1 MVFQLS
7 NFMPKQGETPF
18 QLGWLDLNCRQTGNC
33 QPQLLDLPEGLSVY
47 EPRFSPGDHRL
58 LMPGSYTD
66 GRGSGAGDIFLLE
79 FGPQGMPGEVINL
92 SDSDQIDELVPRW
105 DPQSGQVVALC
116 PTDPSE
122 AQRQFCF
129 YDPATRGRQAG
140 ADIDQHL
147 FDYQV
152 APDGSRVLGLDINHQ
167 ASSDEDPLEFR
178 LFDWSGKSGALLAGT
193 ALVDRF
199 AQSPDGSYFAYLRA
213 ETGEMHL
220 VDIADGQEPFSPGQ
234 EAAGRIT
241 WLGWAQ

>member
-1 MVFQLS
+1 
-7 NFMPKQGETPF
+7 
-18 QLGWLDLNCRQTGNC
+18 
-33 QPQLLDLPEGLSVY
+33 
-47 EPRFSPGDHRL
+47 
-58 LMPGSYTD
+58 
-66 GRGSGAGDIFLLE
+66 
-79 FGPQGMPGEVINL
+79 

-129 YDPATRGRQAG
+129 YDPATMGRQAG

-167 ASSDEDPLEFR
+167 ATSDEDRLEFR

-193 ALVDRF
+193 AQVDRF
-199 AQSPDGSYFAYLRA
+199 AQSPDGSHFAYLHA
-213 ETGEMHL
+213 ETSEMHL
-220 VDIADGQEPFSPGQ
+220 VDIATGQEPFSPGQ
-234 EAAGRIT
+234 RAAGRIT
-241 WLGWAQ
+241 WLGWIQ